1 MLQSLKSFF
10 LSHLDPVIETPES
23 KEHEFRLAVA
33 ALLVETMRT
42 DFDTSAEERATFLML
57 VKSTFGLT
65 DMEAKELL
73 HLSEI
78 AADDATSL
86 YEFTRYIN
94 YHLPPERK
102 REVIFLLWQIA
113 YADGQ
118 LDKYEDHLIR
128 KVAELIHLPHQ
139 EFIQTKL
146 QAKAAK
152 ERVD

>member
-1 MLQSLKSFF
+1 
-10 LSHLDPVIETPES
+10 
-23 KEHEFRLAVA
+23 
-33 ALLVETMRT
+33 MRT
-42 DFDTSAEERATFLML
+42 DFDTTAAERATFLIL
-57 VKSTFGLT
+57 VKNTFGLT
-65 DMEAKELL
+65 DTEAEELL
-73 HLSEI
+73 RLSEA
-78 AADDATSL
+78 AADEATSL

-94 YHLPPERK
+94 HHLPPERK

-152 ERVD
+152 ERAN